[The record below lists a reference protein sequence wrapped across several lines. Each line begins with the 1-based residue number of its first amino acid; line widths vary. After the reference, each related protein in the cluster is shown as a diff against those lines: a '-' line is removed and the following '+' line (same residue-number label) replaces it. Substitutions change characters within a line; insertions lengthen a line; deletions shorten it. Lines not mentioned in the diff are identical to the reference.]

1 VGELSEVVA
10 IARMVLSR
18 AKDADKGI
26 TQQELFAAVH
36 ACNA

>member
-1 VGELSEVVA
+1 
-10 IARMVLSR
+10 MVLSH

-36 ACNA
+36 AVPEILFPRTGAGK